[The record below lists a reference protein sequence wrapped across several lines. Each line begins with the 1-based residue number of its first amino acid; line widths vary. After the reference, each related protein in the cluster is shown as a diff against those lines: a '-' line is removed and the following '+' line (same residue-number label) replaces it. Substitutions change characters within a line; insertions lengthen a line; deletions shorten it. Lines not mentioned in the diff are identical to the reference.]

1 MSERAQRFVVHH
13 HRGHGPEHWDLMLE
27 AGEVLATWRLDRH
40 PAGLSDGPIVATRIG
55 DHRTA
60 YLTYE
65 GPVSGGR
72 GTVEIVDAGT
82 YTARRQAAASLDL
95 DFEGRFLSGRL
106 TLRRDEPP
114 GDRWTLNRG
123 EDSDGVG

>member
-1 MSERAQRFVVHH
+1 MSACGQRFVVQHH
-13 HRGHGPEHWDLMLE
+13 CGPGPEHWDLMLE

-82 YTARRQAAASLDL
+82 YTTRRQAAAALDL
-95 DFEGRFLSGRL
+95 DFDGRFLSGRL
-106 TLRRDEPP
+106 TLRCDEPP
-114 GDRWTLNRG
+114 GDRWTLDRLERSNG
-123 EDSDGVG
+123 PG